1 VCEEIRSLR
10 GAAAGTG
17 LREVVAAADEAGVC
31 GGSVVVRELWRD
43 MSMLASL
50 SLNMLEAV

>member
-1 VCEEIRSLR
+1 MCEEIRSLR

>member
-1 VCEEIRSLR
+1 MREEILSLR
-10 GAAAGTG
+10 SAAAGTG

-31 GGSVVVRELWRD
+31 GGGVVVRELWRD

-50 SLNMLEAV
+50 SPNMLEAV